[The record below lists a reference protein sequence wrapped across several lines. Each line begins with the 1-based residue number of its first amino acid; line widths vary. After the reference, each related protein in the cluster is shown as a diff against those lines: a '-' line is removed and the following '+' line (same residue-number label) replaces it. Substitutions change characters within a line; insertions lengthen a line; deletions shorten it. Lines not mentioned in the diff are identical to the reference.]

1 MYVLHNPK
9 KKATSYVA
17 KITNDLNKPIR
28 LKIPYCKIQYLR
40 EQPANGHLLRIVI
53 PKDSEQYSK
62 IEDIDKTICENAIN
76 NNQKWFSN
84 NLQIDQI
91 KEFYRPSLNII
102 QNTMTLMIIDIKD
115 TIISM
120 NDKVVDSIEEI
131 NYNNP
136 DIYLSL
142 EIEAQGLYF
151 FPKKFGI
158 RWIVNKIAFYNES
171 LINNDNDEI
180 IDKESI
186 EEEWDKEISQIKE
199 VIKGDIQLLTDK
211 INVLSTFTHDL
222 DNIFEN
228 AKKEESTEQWNILLN
243 QLSHKIVKYHSGR
256 NIITQ

>member
-1 MYVLHNPK
+1 
-9 KKATSYVA
+9 
-17 KITNDLNKPIR
+17 
-28 LKIPYCKIQYLR
+28 
-40 EQPANGHLLRIVI
+40 
-53 PKDSEQYSK
+53 
-62 IEDIDKTICENAIN
+62 
-76 NNQKWFSN
+76 
-84 NLQIDQI
+84 
-91 KEFYRPSLNII
+91 
-102 QNTMTLMIIDIKD
+102 
-115 TIISM
+115 M

-199 VIKGDIQLLTDK
+199 VINGDIQLLTDK